1 MLTTDAQAF
10 SESQIDPR
18 RFEVIFDRYFD
29 LIRRYAYRRVG
40 SEVADEIASETFAQ
54 AFLHRDRFDTRMPS
68 ARPWLYGI
76 ASNLLSNHLRE
87 ERVRLAAYER
97 LGAQPEMYAVI
108 DIDDRLVAEELVTRL
123 VGAIGALTPGD
134 RDVLLLF
141 AWAELTYEEIG
152 DALAIPVGT
161 VRSRLHR
168 VRRQIRETYETC
180 QSDTR
185 VPPLRSHD
193 RGVTR

>member
-1 MLTTDAQAF
+1 MTDAQAF
-10 SESQIDPR
+10 SESQTDPR

-29 LIRRYAYRRVG
+29 LIRRYVYRRVG
-40 SEVADEIASETFAQ
+40 PEVADEIASETFAQ

-76 ASNLLSNHLRE
+76 ASNLLSNYLRE
-87 ERVRLAAYER
+87 ERVRLTAYEK

-108 DIDDRLVAEELVTRL
+108 DIDDRLDAEELVTRL
-123 VGAIGALTPGD
+123 VGAIGALAPGD

-141 AWAELTYEEIG
+141 AWAELTYEEIAN
-152 DALAIPVGT
+152 ALAIPVGT

-180 QSDTR
+180 QSDAR
-185 VPPLRSHD
+185 VPPLRSYAKGGRD
-193 RGVTR
+193 E